1 MKLAL
6 ARVSA
11 VLGMDA
17 GRLLGLTRSVFRRGG
32 VLAVSRGEQEVTV
45 SLGGVEPGGVFELAS
60 VTKSFTG
67 ALAGAL
73 VEAGRL
79 DWEAPLAGLG
89 GPFTRLPAHL
99 TPLALSTHT
108 AGLPMHPAR
117 ASVTVFTRF
126 HDPYGGM
133 SAADVIAS
141 ARRWARPT
149 VPARFAYSNLGA
161 GLLAL
166 ALAHAA
172 GEELSAAGYGRA
184 LRGWVTGPLG
194 LDVSL
199 TPAGAVVRPAGPLG
213 GAGMTGFGPL
223 AGAGGLFGTAADLL
237 RFGDSGRRPR
247 PCCVRRACPGTS
259 AASPPAGWYPAPTA
273 RRSGTTVWRA
283 APARRWGWISER
295 ARWSSCW
302 RAAPIRR
309 WACAGPCQ
317 RCCCR
322 CWGRGRGKAFF
333 PGGWA
338 QLTITASSCSAIM
351 RRKASTYCGSNCRPA
366 WARISARARSRVQA
380 GL

>member
-1 MKLAL
+1 MFRRDPVKLAL

-237 RFGDSGRRPR
+237 RFGDSRLGAPPTPLLR
-247 PCCVRRACPGTS
+247 
-259 AASPPAGWYPAPTA
+259 PAGLPRHIRGVAPGWMVSGPDGEAQWHDGLARGTRTALGLDLRTGAVVVLLARGTDSPLGVRGAVPALLLSLLGA
-273 RRSGTTVWRA
+273 G
-283 APARRWGWISER
+283 ER
-295 ARWSSCW
+295 
-302 RAAPIRR
+302 
-309 WACAGPCQ
+309 
-317 RCCCR
+317 
-322 CWGRGRGKAFF
+322 
-333 PGGWA
+333 
-338 QLTITASSCSAIM
+338 
-351 RRKASTYCGSNCRPA
+351 
-366 WARISARARSRVQA
+366 
-380 GL
+380 